1 MKPKKEKFLIALGAI
16 LAVLLSIFY
25 LGYVEDKIYDES
37 TSHLNEVYDQINRE
51 FLSLAEHNWK
61 LLSDWS
67 LYIQHFEGK
76 DGAEQ
81 LREFIKNGQ
90 IKRKFSDFYFI
101 DQEGNYESLKG
112 EKGQLDIGNQL
123 EELMGQQKNVVS
135 DIKDSKGNKLTLFA
149 VPVSEG
155 KFDGFPYRAIAL
167 SYTNEDMAKL
177 LDVTAFS
184 KKVECFVVHSDGGVI
199 FSTGKEDETQ
209 SNFLSMLE
217 EKKAL
222 SKGKLKNLTR
232 NIKAGNRGTVKYKIK
247 GKKYYLTYLPI
258 GIQEW
263 MLIGSVPEAT
273 VNSNMN
279 KITRLTIIIV
289 TFLVLFIAVGI
300 FLYYQRINQ
309 SILRKKDIE
318 IQYREQLFTLLVEN
332 TTEIYAMFSPKD
344 YRVEYISPNIEQL
357 LGISPQD
364 VLKDLKALKH
374 TQLEDFDFTWSD
386 IDALGLGETMEVER
400 ERMHAKTKERRWY
413 KEKLYRLN
421 LKEQDKFLLVMSDC
435 TEDKRLR
442 SQLEQALDIAKA
454 ANEAKSSFLSNM
466 SHDIRTPMNAI
477 IGFSHLL
484 ARDAENLEKVR
495 EYTHKISTSGQHLLG
510 LINEVLDM
518 SKIESGK
525 TTLMLKEFSL
535 VEMVEEL
542 NLITQPLA
550 KAKQQTFDIYT
561 TGVTEEK
568 LIGDVVRV
576 KQILSN
582 LLSNAI
588 KYTEEGGRVQLSIN
602 QLDHIE
608 GKNVYLRFE
617 VSDNGIGMSQ
627 EYLEKIFEPFTRETD
642 SKVNKVQ
649 GTGLGMSIAKNLV
662 ELMGGTIK
670 VTSEKGKGSTFVVG
684 LEFPSVSHSEDQAF
698 WEEYGISRIL
708 VVDDEED
715 ICKNVS
721 ELLLIETGV
730 NAEYALQG
738 SSAVEMVSK
747 AHEEKSDYDIILL
760 DWEIPKMDGVET
772 ARQIHRLVGKEV
784 TILAL
789 TAYDWSDIE
798 EEAKEAGVTAFVQKP
813 FFLSNFRATI
823 AKLKED
829 VVKIGEEHIAERG
842 FEGLRFLVAE
852 DNDLN
857 AEIIEELLEMEGAQ
871 SVLACNGKEALELF
885 EGSSE
890 GYFDAILMDVQ
901 MPIMLGTEATRRI
914 RQSSHPQASTIKII
928 AMTANAFAED
938 IEHNLESGMDA
949 HLSKPINIENLKKT
963 VLSLLKEKS
972 ERKGKSL

>member
-1 MKPKKEKFLIALGAI
+1 MMRYRRNGGA
-16 LAVLLSIFY
+16 
-25 LGYVEDKIYDES
+25 
-37 TSHLNEVYDQINRE
+37 
-51 FLSLAEHNWK
+51 
-61 LLSDWS
+61 
-67 LYIQHFEGK
+67 
-76 DGAEQ
+76 
-81 LREFIKNGQ
+81 
-90 IKRKFSDFYFI
+90 
-101 DQEGNYESLKG
+101 
-112 EKGQLDIGNQL
+112 
-123 EELMGQQKNVVS
+123 
-135 DIKDSKGNKLTLFA
+135 
-149 VPVSEG
+149 
-155 KFDGFPYRAIAL
+155 
-167 SYTNEDMAKL
+167 
-177 LDVTAFS
+177 
-184 KKVECFVVHSDGGVI
+184 
-199 FSTGKEDETQ
+199 
-209 SNFLSMLE
+209 
-217 EKKAL
+217 
-222 SKGKLKNLTR
+222 
-232 NIKAGNRGTVKYKIK
+232 
-247 GKKYYLTYLPI
+247 
-258 GIQEW
+258 
-263 MLIGSVPEAT
+263 
-273 VNSNMN
+273 NMDTM
-279 KITRLTIIIV
+279 IPFIIV
-289 TFLVLFIAVGI
+289 NVIFLVLLIAVGI
-300 FLYYQRINQ
+300 FLYYRRINQ

-374 TQLEDFDFTWSD
+374 TQFEDFDFTWSD
-386 IDALGLGETMEVER
+386 IDDLGLGETIEVER

-413 KEKLYRLN
+413 KEKLYHLN
-421 LKEQDKFLLVMSDC
+421 LKEEDKFLLIMSDC

-484 ARDAENLEKVR
+484 ARDAENPEKVR
-495 EYTHKISTSGQHLLG
+495 EYTHKIATSGQHLLG

-568 LIGDVVRV
+568 LIGDSMRV
-576 KQILSN
+576 KQILLN

-602 QLDHIE
+602 QLNHIE
-608 GKNVYLRFE
+608 GKNVHLRFE

-662 ELMGGTIK
+662 ELMGGSIK

-721 ELLLIETGV
+721 ELLIETGV

-747 AHEEKSDYDIILL
+747 AHAEKLDYDIILL
-760 DWEIPKMDGVET
+760 DWKMPKMDGVET

-857 AEIIEELLEMEGAQ
+857 AEIIEELLEMEGAK

-901 MPIMLGTEATRRI
+901 MPVMLGTEATRRI